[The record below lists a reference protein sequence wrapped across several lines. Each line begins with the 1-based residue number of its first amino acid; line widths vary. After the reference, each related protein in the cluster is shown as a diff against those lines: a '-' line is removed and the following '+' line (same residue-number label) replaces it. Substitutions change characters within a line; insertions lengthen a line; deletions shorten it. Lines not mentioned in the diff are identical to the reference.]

1 MEDTKFLKKVR
12 NIFKSLK
19 IDPSS
24 VLFSQEKIDIRFLK
38 KLKKSKYSK
47 DTLFLKLILAGDDEL
62 ENKEKIP
69 TRVDFSEK

>member
-1 MEDTKFLKKVR
+1 MEDTKFLKKVI
-12 NIFKSLK
+12 NIFNSLK

-47 DTLFLKLILAGDDEL
+47 DALFLKPILAGDDEL
-62 ENKEKIP
+62 ENKKN
-69 TRVDFSEK
+69 TYQG